1 MLCDATP
8 ATIPTILAP
17 VTNEPNAVASTI
29 SNSLNIKI
37 TRNNERTHEFYY
49 KIDDKLLYIYANIGG
64 E

>member
-37 TRNNERTHEFYY
+37 TL
-49 KIDDKLLYIYANIGG
+49 KINIM
-64 E
+64 